1 VNKRL
6 LLSLLLGL
14 ASVSLL
20 VMLPNRVTTPPTAVT
35 QGIEQQTKSSI
46 LGIVDVES
54 PLTSVT
60 AVSKEPV
67 DSGTV
72 KAIESRTVPLMRL
85 RNTNIVAVKNGA
97 LDSLHFSAFSELMDS
112 QWFYGLD
119 LIGTAAFGVSGFLRG
134 LQRKYD
140 LFGCFILSLLPAV
153 GGGTLRDIL
162 IGGVRS
168 PPFIFRDDAYLAVVA
183 GVVIVGSLF
192 ARLLHSKV
200 ANRRGMNTLFLVC
213 DSVGLATFTIIGAK
227 VAVECSLSLWWIPIS
242 SAITCAGGGII
253 LDVVTGKEPRAFLG
267 DFYEE
272 IAIIGALLLI
282 GGLFISEHINYNRW
296 IIVAIVAFTWCFVFL
311 FRLAVVRYNLQSWR
325 PGD

>member
-1 VNKRL
+1 M
-6 LLSLLLGL
+6 
-14 ASVSLL
+14 
-20 VMLPNRVTTPPTAVT
+20 MLNRVITPPASVT
-35 QGIEQQTKSSI
+35 QGIEQQTKSYI

-54 PLTSVT
+54 PITGIT
-60 AVSKEPV
+60 AVSKEHV
-67 DSGTV
+67 GSGTV
-72 KAIESRTVPLMRL
+72 KAIESRTLPLMRL

-97 LDSLHFSAFSELMDS
+97 LDSPHFSAFSELMDS
-112 QWFYGLD
+112 QWFYGFD

-168 PPFIFRDDAYLAVVA
+168 PPFIFRDDAYLAIVA

-200 ANRRGMNTLFLVC
+200 ANCRGMNTLFLVC

-253 LDVVTGKEPRAFLG
+253 LDVVTGREPRTLLG

-296 IIVAIVAFTWCFVFL
+296 IILAIVAFTWGFVFL
-311 FRLAVVRYNLQSWR
+311 FRLAVVRYNLKPWS
-325 PGD
+325 PCD